1 MSASFPVSLAT
12 SVPPVTKEVKEEPIN
27 LAELPSD
34 LTASILIR
42 LGAVDIL
49 ENAKKVCTSWRD
61 ICKDP
66 SMWRKIDLRAIC
78 KDPSLLDDFAFDRF
92 CRHGVDLSQGSLL
105 EIDIEHFATDSLLT
119 YIAERSSNLRS
130 LGLRV
135 YHGFVTNKGLV
146 DAIAKFPL
154 LETLEVS
161 HSSLKLNLKA
171 IGQACPQLKTLKLNS
186 SGSVRVKCDDE
197 YALAIAE
204 SMPQLCHLQLL
215 GDRLTDTGLNAIL
228 DGCPNLEHLDL
239 RKCFNIKLAG
249 NLEKKC
255 LERIKEFRRPND
267 PTADYPFDIVF
278 INYDSDEDYSDDEG
292 LIDAYYD
299 FAGTY

>member
-1 MSASFPVSLAT
+1 
-12 SVPPVTKEVKEEPIN
+12 
-27 LAELPSD
+27 
-34 LTASILIR
+34 
-42 LGAVDIL
+42 
-49 ENAKKVCTSWRD
+49 
-61 ICKDP
+61 
-66 SMWRKIDLRAIC
+66 MWQKIDLRELG
-78 KDPSLLDDFAFDRF
+78 SRGLDDLALDRL
-92 CRHGVDLSQGSLL
+92 CRHAVDLSQGGLL

-119 YIAERSSNLRS
+119 YIAERSSNLKS

-135 YHGFVTNKGLV
+135 YQGYVTNKVLV

-154 LETLEVS
+154 LETFEVS

-186 SGSVRVKCDDE
+186 SGSGFCGLDELGYRSVRVKCDDE

-204 SMPQLCHLQLL
+204 SMPKLRHLQLL

-255 LERIKEFRRPND
+255 LERIKEFRSPND
-267 PTADYPFDIVF
+267 PTVDYPFDIVF
-278 INYDSDEDYSDDEG
+278 VNSDSDEDYSDEEG
-292 LIDAYYD
+292 NIDAYYD
-299 FAGTY
+299 LAGTYIGIESL

>member
-1 MSASFPVSLAT
+1 MASSPL
-12 SVPPVTKEVKEEPIN
+12 PPAMKNGEYRRN
-27 LAELPSD
+27 WAELPPE
-34 LTASILIR
+34 LTLSILIR
-42 LGAVDIL
+42 LSPIEIL
-49 ENAKKVCTSWRD
+49 HNAQKVCRSWRRVC
-61 ICKDP
+61 IDP
-66 SMWRKIDLRAIC
+66 SMWRKIDLRNC
-78 KDPSLLDDFAFDRF
+78 RLDDFAFDRF

-186 SGSVRVKCDDE
+186 SGSGFSGLDELDYRSVRVKCDDE

-204 SMPQLCHLQLL
+204 SMPELRYLQLL

-239 RKCFNIKLAG
+239 RKCFNIKLVG

-278 INYDSDEDYSDDEG
+278 INYDSDEDYTDEEG

-299 FAGTY
+299 LAGTY